1 MKLAHLLPSIVA
13 DFRVILAAYS
23 VDLATADHGPGG
35 LKTMWQMLGIL
46 SRNRAYDDTHP
57 GFASGQWKRVLPF
70 DGREYC
76 FYYAGGANDD
86 HAATL
91 LRAAK
96 KELLKS

>member
-23 VDLATADHGPGG
+23 FDLATADHGDG
-35 LKTMWQMLGIL
+35 LKAMWQLLSIL

-57 GFASGQWKRVLPF
+57 GFASGTWKRVLPF

-76 FYYAGGANDD
+76 FYYAGGASDE

-96 KELLKS
+96 KELMPAA